1 MLRISKLAD
10 YATAIMAYAARIPG
24 NALTCKKIAQDLALT
39 PPTVS
44 KILKLLTKAQL
55 LISKQ
60 GAQGGYQLSKP
71 AEHISMAEIIS
82 AIDGNIALT
91 ECAHHG
97 TQCHLAD
104 HCHTK
109 YSWQIINQ
117 VIFETLS
124 TIHLID
130 LAKQTIQ
137 PKKILR

>member
-10 YATAIMAYAARIPG
+10 YAAAIMAYAARASA
-24 NALTCKKIAQDLALT
+24 NTLTCKKIAHELALPET
-39 PPTVS
+39 TVS

-55 LISKQ
+55 LTSKK
-60 GAQGGYQLSKP
+60 GVQGGYNLSKAP
-71 AEHISMAEIIS
+71 EQISIVEIIS

-91 ECAHHG
+91 DCANHRTNCQLEH
-97 TQCHLAD
+97 

-130 LAKQTIQ
+130 LAKQTLQ
-137 PKKILR
+137 PKKILS